1 MSNILTPVWTDNVTV
16 LAPYAV
22 IKGES
27 HRIVTGLDLRAKFG
41 AMLKIAL
48 ACGGSTAIT
57 SGGGLYAKLYR
68 TLNNDGVNPMNA
80 ALYFSGVQTAV
91 GKALINNASNYAAGI
106 GSIAYD
112 GAAGTAFAAENQLC
126 LTGVVS
132 IPVASGLIVP
142 SENGGTEWLNL
153 SKGATTPCLFNTP
166 TKYLHLD
173 NEFITLGSAWD
184 VWLQG
189 GAAYA
194 LVFDHLFDAAGEAM
208 ICAAYLQ
215 TYDSNLIT

>member
-1 MSNILTPVWTDNVTV
+1 MSNLLTPVWTDNVTV

-27 HRIVTGLDLRAKFG
+27 YRTVMGLDLRTKFG
-41 AMLKIAL
+41 GMLKINL
-48 ACGGSTAIT
+48 ACGGPTAIT

-68 TLNNDGVNPMNA
+68 TLNNDGVNHMNA

-91 GKALINNASNYAAGI
+91 GSALINNAANYALGVS
-106 GSIAYD
+106 SIAYD
-112 GAAGTAFAAENQLC
+112 GAAGTAFAAENQIC
-126 LTGVVS
+126 LAGVVTV
-132 IPVASGLIVP
+132 PTASGAIVP
-142 SENGGTEWLNL
+142 STGGGTEWLNL
-153 SKGATTPCLFNTP
+153 SKGAATPCLFNTP

-173 NEFITLGSAWD
+173 NEFLTLGSAWD
-184 VWLQG
+184 IWLQG
-189 GAAYA
+189 GATYA

-215 TYDSNLIT
+215 TYDSNLVT

>member
-1 MSNILTPVWTDNVTV
+1 MSTILTPTWTDNVVV

-27 HRIVTGLDLRAKFG
+27 YRVVTGLDLRTKFG

-48 ACGGSTAIT
+48 ACGGSTGIT

-68 TLNNDGVNPMNA
+68 CLNNDGVNHMNG

-91 GKALINNASNYAAGI
+91 GYALINLLAGYAAGVS
-106 GSIAYD
+106 SIAFD

-126 LTGVVS
+126 LTGVIT

-142 SENGGTEWLNL
+142 STNGGTEWLNL
-153 SKGATTPCLFNTP
+153 SKGAATPALFNVP

-189 GAAYA
+189 GSVYA

-215 TYDSNLIT
+215 SYDNNAGT